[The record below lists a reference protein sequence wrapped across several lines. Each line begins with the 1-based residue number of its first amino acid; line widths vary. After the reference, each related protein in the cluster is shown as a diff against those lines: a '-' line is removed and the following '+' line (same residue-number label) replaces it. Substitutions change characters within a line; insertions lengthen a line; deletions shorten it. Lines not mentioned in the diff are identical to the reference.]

1 MARGRAAS
9 AAIVLASAALLVMP
23 SGVSASHVRPR
34 GATPLSA
41 PLVPPY
47 KQCTAPNSTHGA
59 SLSYP
64 SCSPPVSRAR
74 NTTIGT
80 PDSNGAAANMVGSY
94 RFDVIPGDL
103 RFTIR
108 ATDVRCTPVDA
119 AAICQSTNSVGGADY
134 FGTVQASVIVRMTD
148 HFNGPSKTESAT
160 MQDIPFPLDVSCAN
174 TASTS
179 EGSTCTLDTTA
190 NAAVPGSVV
199 AGKRTIWQLDQ
210 VYMYDGGI
218 DGNPHTGDGETPM
231 FVQGLFVP

>member
-1 MARGRAAS
+1 VTRRVSGLVAIVALAVAAVLPGS
-9 AAIVLASAALLVMP
+9 AAAT
-23 SGVSASHVRPR
+23 HVRPR
-34 GATPLSA
+34 GATTLSV

-47 KQCTAPNSTHGA
+47 SQCTASNSTHGPP
-59 SLSYP
+59 LSYP

-80 PDSNGAAANMVGSY
+80 PDSNGAAANMIGSY
-94 RFDVIPGDL
+94 RVDVIPGDV
-103 RFTIR
+103 RFRISV
-108 ATDVRCTPVDA
+108 TDVRCTPVDGA
-119 AAICQSTNSVGGADY
+119 STCQSTNSISGADY
-134 FGTVQASVIVRMTD
+134 FGTVGASVLVRMTD
-148 HFNGPSKTESAT
+148 HFSGPSRTEPAT

-179 EGSTCTLDTTA
+179 EGSKCTLDTTA
-190 NAAVPGSVV
+190 NAEVPGAVV
-199 AGKRTIWQLDQ
+199 AGKRTVWQLDQ